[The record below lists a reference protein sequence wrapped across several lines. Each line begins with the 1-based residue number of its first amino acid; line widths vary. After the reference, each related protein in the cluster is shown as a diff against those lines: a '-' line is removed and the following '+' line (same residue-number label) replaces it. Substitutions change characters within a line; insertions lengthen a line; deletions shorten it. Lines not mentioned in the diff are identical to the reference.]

1 MSDAWKVSDGQAV
14 SDVMADLCEI
24 YWLHVTPQNMNSHL
38 SHFPGK
44 QRCHCWE
51 YTQQLLLHISG
62 YHTLPSGGCSE
73 SCWQRAGPQLSK
85 NYAPEA
91 LLIAVIFSYILLLCA
106 VNSWLKCR
114 IAFESPTLKCLESF
128 FHHILGGREDH
139 ENTKTFLPPP
149 WGVVH
154 HKHVFFWP
162 PVRTGATHTLALFF
176 ECCQNHKSLA
186 TSTLYVMSSFGTD
199 VHYRRDCWG
208 YHGFQTDRNFM
219 RQTLEDWKLSC
230 KRLSQLVGMWSYTN
244 NPIFAIFSYNLPSN

>member
-154 HKHVFFWP
+154 HKHVFF
-162 PVRTGATHTLALFF
+162 
-176 ECCQNHKSLA
+176 LA
-186 TSTLYVMSSFGTD
+186 TSE
-199 VHYRRDCWG
+199 
-208 YHGFQTDRNFM
+208 N
-219 RQTLEDWKLSC
+219 
-230 KRLSQLVGMWSYTN
+230 WSYTHFGLVFWMLPKSQVLSYQYSTCYVFFWDRRSLLEGLLGLPWFPDRQKFHATN
-244 NPIFAIFSYNLPSN
+244 AWRLKAIMQASKSACRYVILYK